1 VKRASDRVAVLV
13 VPALRGVAMEMKLPG
28 LTDAR
33 LRCDAPLAKW
43 VTFLAR
49 GREPKVAGWML
60 LVLLAGDQPKSV
72 HATDQAWSPD
82 GKWFAVLTES
92 GGSEFI
98 LPPGW
103 WQHTRPPPKA
113 PSGSAEYTLWLC
125 QSDSGRCWRLA
136 TSEFAVSAPAWSP
149 DGRHVAYVRWKQA
162 GGAQPVI
169 ELLLQ
174 QGFDPPRALSAWPL
188 GEGGSDDMVQLP
200 LAHPVWSPQGNYI
213 ACAPLGMTA
222 VVRVSDGKVVGQ
234 LADAS
239 APSWSGDE
247 MQLAFVRNHQ
257 VPGYY
262 VASPDLSSPRLA
274 VPTPHARVPVVWDR
288 SGQSFSTVVWTEHR
302 AVPNNPL
309 WLGDLVRHDVSLRR
323 LQVLRRVFTR
333 PIANGV
339 RPADLLLAPL
349 PGTDRLLL
357 IVADDERTLD
367 VLELDP
373 DRRPEPRRFVPLDPA
388 ILLGRASV
396 APDLTRVA
404 VAFGSRG
411 SPGSP
416 AVLHLQDGRLQP
428 IAPDHATQVRASQF
442 VADLVLKQIESAPAA
457 DGAKPTPRV
466 VRLPSPSAY
475 RSLALRDGRVTDRAE
490 RLARFGQEVLRV
502 DLDQAPSSEHRRALA
517 ETDMFFSYVTG
528 SFTDALHATDLLE
541 PLMNSSD
548 ERLALAIVRVQCY
561 LGLARWTDARKLL
574 AVLSDRANR
583 IQRDEP
589 SSEATDQTVLRQTIL
604 QLEGE
609 LQESQAK

>member
-1 VKRASDRVAVLV
+1 
-13 VPALRGVAMEMKLPG
+13 
-28 LTDAR
+28 
-33 LRCDAPLAKW
+33 
-43 VTFLAR
+43 
-49 GREPKVAGWML
+49 
-60 LVLLAGDQPKSV
+60 
-72 HATDQAWSPD
+72 
-82 GKWFAVLTES
+82 
-92 GGSEFI
+92 
-98 LPPGW
+98 
-103 WQHTRPPPKA
+103 
-113 PSGSAEYTLWLC
+113 
-125 QSDSGRCWRLA
+125 
-136 TSEFAVSAPAWSP
+136 
-149 DGRHVAYVRWKQA
+149 
-162 GGAQPVI
+162 
-169 ELLLQ
+169 
-174 QGFDPPRALSAWPL
+174 
-188 GEGGSDDMVQLP
+188 
-200 LAHPVWSPQGNYI
+200 
-213 ACAPLGMTA
+213 
-222 VVRVSDGKVVGQ
+222 
-234 LADAS
+234 
-239 APSWSGDE
+239 
-247 MQLAFVRNHQ
+247 
-257 VPGYY
+257 
-262 VASPDLSSPRLA
+262 
-274 VPTPHARVPVVWDR
+274 
-288 SGQSFSTVVWTEHR
+288 
-302 AVPNNPL
+302 
-309 WLGDLVRHDVSLRR
+309 
-323 LQVLRRVFTR
+323 
-333 PIANGV
+333 
-339 RPADLLLAPL
+339 LLLAPL

-609 LQESQAK
+609 LQESQANELGLSGPVLRSRRRSGPASAMVIGLIPAQSDTTQPRFHRGAD